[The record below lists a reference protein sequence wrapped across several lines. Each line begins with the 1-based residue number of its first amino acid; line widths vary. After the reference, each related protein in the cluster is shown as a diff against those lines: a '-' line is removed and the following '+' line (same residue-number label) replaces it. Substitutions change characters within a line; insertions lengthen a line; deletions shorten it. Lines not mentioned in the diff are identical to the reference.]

1 MQPKDNRGI
10 IADLITEAEL
20 ANQLGRSVRTL
31 KRWRAQRIGPP
42 YIRLG
47 REVRYRRDAV
57 RSWLMANEREQPRAR
72 GRD

>member
-1 MQPKDNRGI
+1 MQPRDNRGI

-42 YIRLG
+42 YML
-47 REVRYRRDAV
+47 AP
-57 RSWLMANEREQPRAR
+57 M
-72 GRD
+72 

>member
-1 MQPKDNRGI
+1 MQPRDNRGI

-47 REVRYRRDAV
+47 REVRYRRD
-57 RSWLMANEREQPRAR
+57 QRADEEA
-72 GRD
+72 G